1 MLFVLAIIPVIGLLC
16 FIYFND
22 KKEKEREGQAVLP
35 GSVTRINKFLR
46 GCLIMKTPPFTE
58 SIIIRLLI
66 VRLSDLFACRD
77 DVVIE
82 DS

>member
-1 MLFVLAIIPVIGLLC
+1 
-16 FIYFND
+16 
-22 KKEKEREGQAVLP
+22 
-35 GSVTRINKFLR
+35 
-46 GCLIMKTPPFTE
+46 MKTPPFTE